1 MSSAMKLT
9 IIGCAGSY
17 PGPDSPASCY
27 LLEADH
33 ETAEGTRT
41 WRVLVDL
48 GSGALG
54 WLQRVVDPLTLDGIL
69 FSHLHPDHCMDL
81 TGYYVMRKYH
91 PTGAQARLP
100 VWGPTDTAVRMARA
114 YGLPED
120 PGMGEE
126 FDFRTYSDGLTIGP
140 FEVEA
145 LRVDHPVEAYGLR
158 ITGNGRTL
166 AYTGDTGPC
175 ETLKRLAGDVD
186 LLLAEASFRESDEN
200 PVSIHLT
207 GMDCGRLA
215 AQSGV
220 RQLVITHVPPW
231 FDPKEMVAE
240 ARAVWDGPV
249 DLAMHGR
256 VFEI

>member
-1 MSSAMKLT
+1 MSMRLT
-9 IIGCAGSY
+9 VIGCAGSY

-27 LLEADH
+27 LLEAEHDDG
-33 ETAEGTRT
+33 AGSRT
-41 WRVLVDL
+41 WRILVDF

-54 WLQRVVDPLTLDGIL
+54 WLQRVVDPLSLDAVL

-81 TGYYVMRKYH
+81 TGYYVMRRYH
-91 PTGAQARLP
+91 PRGRQARIP
-100 VWGPTDTAVRMARA
+100 VWGPADTAVRMARA

-120 PGMGEE
+120 PGMSAE
-126 FDFRTYSDGLTIGP
+126 FDFRTYTEGLTIGP

-145 LRVDHPVEAYGLR
+145 LTVDHPVDAFGLR
-158 ITGNGRTL
+158 ITCGGRTL

-175 ETLKRLAGDVD
+175 ETLHRLAVDADV
-186 LLLAEASFRESDEN
+186 LLAEASFRESDDN
-200 PVSIHLT
+200 PESIHLT

-215 AQSGV
+215 AKTNVG
-220 RQLVITHVPPW
+220 RLVITHVPPW

-240 ARAVWDGPV
+240 AESVWDGPV
-249 DLAMHGR
+249 DLAVHGR

>member
-1 MSSAMKLT
+1 VKLT
-9 IIGCAGSY
+9 VIGCAGSY

-33 ETAEGTRT
+33 ETSEGART

-54 WLQRVVDPLTLDGIL
+54 WLQRVIDPLSLDAVL
-69 FSHLHPDHCMDL
+69 FSHLHPDHCLDL

-91 PTGAQARLP
+91 PSGTQARLP
-100 VWGPTDTAVRMARA
+100 VWGPKDTSRRMARA
-114 YGLPED
+114 YDLPDD

-126 FDFRTYSDGLTIGP
+126 FDFRTYTEGLTIGP

-145 LRVDHPVEAYGLR
+145 VPVDHPVDAYGLR
-158 ITGNGRTL
+158 ITCGGRTL

-175 ETLKRLAGDVD
+175 ETLHRLAHDAD
-186 LLLAEASFRESDEN
+186 LLLAEASFREADEN
-200 PVSIHLT
+200 PESIHLT
-207 GMDCGRLA
+207 GKDCGRLA
-215 AQSGV
+215 AAANV

-231 FDPKEMVAE
+231 FDPKDMLAE
-240 ARAVWDGPV
+240 AQEAWDGPV
-249 DLAMHGR
+249 ELAVQGR
-256 VFEI
+256 VFEV